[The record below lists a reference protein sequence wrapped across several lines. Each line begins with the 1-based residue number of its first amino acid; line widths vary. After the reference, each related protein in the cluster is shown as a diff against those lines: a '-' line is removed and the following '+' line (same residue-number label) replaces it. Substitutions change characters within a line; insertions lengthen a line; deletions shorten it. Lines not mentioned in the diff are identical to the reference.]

1 MAAPFSAVTRTVMVL
16 APTFRGMEPLGE
28 PLATVVPLTVT
39 VAAEWLTVG
48 VTVVVATPEATLK
61 V

>member
-1 MAAPFSAVTRTVMVL
+1 MAPFSAVTRTVIKL
-16 APTFRGMEPLGE
+16 APSFRGMEPLGE
-28 PLATVVPLTVT
+28 PLVTVVPLTVT

-48 VTVVVATPEATLK
+48 VTVVFATPEPTLT